1 MILDSS
7 KETEIQRRKIQ
18 SETDLDS
25 GFPGLPSY
33 PHLLG

>member
-1 MILDSS
+1 MSLKSS
-7 KETEIQRRKIQ
+7 KETEIQRGKIQ
-18 SETDLDS
+18 SETGLGS